1 MISAITIS
9 AFGVSNADIDKQ
21 VEKLLSTMTIEEKA
35 GQMTQITLEAMT
47 NGVAGDGVELD
58 SAKLQEVVV
67 KGGVGSIL
75 NSSGEAM
82 SIDTWHRILKQIQAA
97 AQRTRLKIPV
107 IYGIDSIHGATYIT
121 GATFFPQ
128 NISLAATGNAELA
141 GKMAQVTAVET
152 AAAGIPWNFAPVLGV
167 ARHPMW
173 PRFYETFGEDT
184 FIASRMGAGYIT
196 GYQNA
201 GVPVTAC
208 MKHYIGYSYPRSGKD
223 RSPAWIPDRELR
235 EIFLPSFAAAVDAGV
250 MTVMVNSSEINGTP
264 VHASSYYLRDILR
277 GELGFTGFVV
287 SDWADIDNLHS
298 REKVVAGRRQAAQ
311 IAVNAGIEMSMVPF
325 DMGFTKDLV
334 SLVKSGEVKES
345 VVDDA
350 VRNILRVKYRL
361 GLFDNAL
368 PDESLRVKFATPQS
382 TELNRQIAR
391 ESLVLLENNG
401 VLPIA
406 KDKKIFVTGP
416 TANLMKALNGGWT
429 LTWQG
434 DREELYP
441 KVANS
446 ILEAVMAE
454 YGREH
459 VLYAAGSSF
468 DAPVDYA
475 DALAKAR
482 QSDVVVVC
490 LGEMTYCETPG
501 NIRELSLPRA
511 QLDLVKELKKAG
523 KPVVLI
529 LAEGRPRVISEIVPL
544 VDAVIFA
551 GLPGMEGGNAIA
563 DIIAGVES
571 PSGKLPFSYPKYA
584 SVFEWYDYKASADQE
599 PARVDFQWPFGR
611 GLSYASFDYSN
622 LRLGKT
628 SAPND
633 DALSLQVLVDVK
645 NTGAVKAKEI
655 IQLYV
660 SDLVAS
666 ITPANKRLKEF
677 MKIELEPGETK
688 TVEFTLK
695 RDAFSFIDAEGKRIV
710 EDGDFKIAVDSLSA
724 SFAVE

>member
-1 MISAITIS
+1 
-9 AFGVSNADIDKQ
+9 
-21 VEKLLSTMTIEEKA
+21 
-35 GQMTQITLEAMT
+35 
-47 NGVAGDGVELD
+47 
-58 SAKLQEVVV
+58 
-67 KGGVGSIL
+67 
-75 NSSGEAM
+75 
-82 SIDTWHRILKQIQAA
+82 
-97 AQRTRLKIPV
+97 
-107 IYGIDSIHGATYIT
+107 
-121 GATFFPQ
+121 
-128 NISLAATGNAELA
+128 
-141 GKMAQVTAVET
+141 
-152 AAAGIPWNFAPVLGV
+152 
-167 ARHPMW
+167 
-173 PRFYETFGEDT
+173 
-184 FIASRMGAGYIT
+184 
-196 GYQNA
+196 
-201 GVPVTAC
+201 
-208 MKHYIGYSYPRSGKD
+208 
-223 RSPAWIPDRELR
+223 
-235 EIFLPSFAAAVDAGV
+235 
-250 MTVMVNSSEINGTP
+250 
-264 VHASSYYLRDILR
+264 
-277 GELGFTGFVV
+277 
-287 SDWADIDNLHS
+287 
-298 REKVVAGRRQAAQ
+298 
-311 IAVNAGIEMSMVPF
+311 
-325 DMGFTKDLV
+325 
-334 SLVKSGEVKES
+334 
-345 VVDDA
+345 
-350 VRNILRVKYRL
+350 
-361 GLFDNAL
+361 
-368 PDESLRVKFATPQS
+368 
-382 TELNRQIAR
+382 
-391 ESLVLLENNG
+391 
-401 VLPIA
+401 
-406 KDKKIFVTGP
+406 
-416 TANLMKALNGGWT
+416 MKALNGGWT